1 MLCQAILAMFV
12 DLYLVHVEALIVHG
26 TKMLQ
31 GIKISYVP
39 DTLSIVRLMRLSSL
53 QYHLKILE

>member
-12 DLYLVHVEALIVHG
+12 DLYLVHVEALIVYG

-31 GIKISYVP
+31 GIKIHYVP

-53 QYHLKILE
+53 QYHLMILE